1 MASVRPLTAVADLW
15 CEVKDPA
22 TLWGDVSRQT
32 LQTVKC
38 LLENR
43 MHEDLADHLKA
54 QKILKEMM
62 ANGVC
67 LTDQTGTKRLLDA
80 DVPGLV
86 RKIRTPS

>member
-1 MASVRPLTAVADLW
+1 
-15 CEVKDPA
+15 
-22 TLWGDVSRQT
+22 
-32 LQTVKC
+32 
-38 LLENR
+38 

-67 LTDQTGTKRLLDA
+67 FTDQTGTKRLLDA